1 MLKIIAANNAMIS
14 CMLTIMG
21 KLVME
26 MYERML
32 LFFPCIDEIK

>member
-21 KLVME
+21 KISSGDVRE
-26 MYERML
+26 NAP
-32 LFFPCIDEIK
+32 LFAMH